1 MIWNLY
7 RLVCIDM
14 LHVAWVTS
22 LVEKPNVIRRVRL
35 QFVVYDYQLRAF
47 DIIVRASFSRS

>member
-35 QFVVYDYQLRAF
+35 HFVVYDHQLRAF

>member
-1 MIWNLY
+1 
-7 RLVCIDM
+7 M